1 MTQALGPD
9 VVKKKYN
16 PKNLSIMAKAYIFLA
31 EGFEEIEALT
41 PVDLLRRAGVDAKF
55 VAVGDSLQVTGANGI
70 TIVADM
76 KLDAEAIAGADLLVC
91 PGGMP
96 GASNLAAC
104 GDLGELLVG
113 QAEAGRL
120 VAAICAA
127 PAVTL
132 APLGVLRGK
141 NATCYP
147 GFEPMLEDNGACH
160 KAERVVRD
168 GNIITANGP
177 SSAFPFGL
185 ALIDALCGGD
195 VEQQIAVGTL
205 QRFPD

>member
-1 MTQALGPD
+1 
-9 VVKKKYN
+9 
-16 PKNLSIMAKAYIFLA
+16 MAKAYVFLA

-41 PVDLLRRAGVDAKF
+41 PVDLLRRAGVDVKF
-55 VAVGDSLQVTGANGI
+55 VAIGDSLQVKGANGI
-70 TIVADM
+70 TILADETF
-76 KLDAEAIAGADLLVC
+76 DAKRLEGADLLVC

-104 GDLGELLVG
+104 TELGDLLKA
-113 QAEAGRL
+113 QAQSGRL

-132 APLGVLRGK
+132 APLGILKGK

-147 GFEPMLEDNGACH
+147 GFEPMLEENGACH

-168 GNIITANGP
+168 GNVITANGP

-185 ALIDALCGGD
+185 ALVDALCGGD